1 MDIQVIMFIVGS
13 IIFIL
18 YMLGL
23 LTMINRSHKEQENE
37 FKNLSNGV
45 DEMDM
50 DGMGN
55 FSRFPNK
62 ENRMEEYG
70 YRKVR
75 GDKDIKVLRYK
86 KRNMNV

>member
-1 MDIQVIMFIVGS
+1 MQIVMFIVGS
-13 IIFIL
+13 VIFIL

-23 LTMINRSHKEQENE
+23 LTMINRSHKEQERD
-37 FKNLSNGV
+37 FKNLSNRA

-62 ENRMEEYG
+62 QKRMEDFG
-70 YRKVR
+70 YRKVY
-75 GDKDIKVLRYK
+75 GFELKKYMGNKKKEKV
-86 KRNMNV
+86 

>member
-1 MDIQVIMFIVGS
+1 MQIVMFIVGS

-23 LTMINRSHKEQENE
+23 LTMINRSHKSQEKD
-37 FKNLSNGV
+37 FPNLSDKV

-55 FSRFPNK
+55 FSRFPMK
-62 ENRMEEYG
+62 QKRMEDFG
-70 YRKVR
+70 YRKVY
-75 GDKDIKVLRYK
+75 GKELKKYMKKKTKVK
-86 KRNMNV
+86 Q

>member
-1 MDIQVIMFIVGS
+1 MNIEIITFIVGS

-23 LTMINRSHKEQENE
+23 LTMINRSHKEQEKE
-37 FKNLSNGV
+37 FKNLSNNI

-55 FSRFPNK
+55 FSRFPTK
-62 ENRMEEYG
+62 ETRMEDYG

-75 GDKDIKVLRYK
+75 GDKEIKVLRYK